1 VGRCYAI
8 GAISVEE
15 ATAGQADEA
24 AASPV
29 RLAAISSNQD
39 DTPMKGTSPPFR
51 AEHIGSLLRPA
62 GLLRARLEHT
72 DGRIDDDALKAI
84 EQDAIR
90 RVVKQ
95 QEDVGLQLVT
105 DGEFRR
111 STYSDSFTTSGI
123 SGVSVELTEEQ
134 GWSPSQTHGHRTAR
148 RIPGVVSRIAWAGSK
163 NAEDFR
169 FLKSLTDR
177 VPKITLPGPCYI
189 HYRAGRAHISR
200 EAYPDLD
207 LFWSDLVAAY
217 HHEMASLAAAG
228 CTYLQ
233 IDETS
238 LVKLGD
244 PRAHQL
250 LRERGDDW
258 RDLLTRYIEVI
269 NAVIEGTPK
278 GMNVGIHICRSQD
291 PSWQADVGYDPIA
304 EPIFNAL
311 KVKFYFLEY
320 DNARAGTFAPLRA
333 LPKDKIVVLGLVA
346 SKQAELESADFLK
359 RRIEEASRYVD
370 IAQLALSPQCGFS
383 TSATEPAA
391 VSEELQMAKLA
402 RLVEVAREVWGS

>member
-1 VGRCYAI
+1 MQR
-8 GAISVEE
+8 
-15 ATAGQADEA
+15 
-24 AASPV
+24 
-29 RLAAISSNQD
+29 
-39 DTPMKGTSPPFR
+39 TSPPFR

-62 GLLRARLEHT
+62 ALLAARREHAA
-72 DGRIDDDALKAI
+72 GRIDDEALEAI

-95 QEDVGLQLVT
+95 QEDAGLQVVT

-123 SGVSVELTEEQ
+123 SGVSVELTEEA

-148 RIPGVVSRIAWAGSK
+148 RIPKVVSRLAWAGSK
-163 NAEDFR
+163 NAQDFR

-177 VPKITLPGPCYI
+177 LPKITLPGPCYI
-189 HYRAGRAHISR
+189 HYRAGRENISR
-200 EAYPDLD
+200 DAYPDLD
-207 LFWSDLVAAY
+207 AFWSDLVAAY
-217 HHEMASLAAAG
+217 HQEMGALADAG

-244 PRAHQL
+244 PRARQL
-250 LRERGDDW
+250 LQERGDDW
-258 RDLLTRYIEVI
+258 SGLLRRYIEVI
-269 NAVIEGTPK
+269 NAVVDGAPP
-278 GMNVGIHICRSQD
+278 GMSVGIHICRSQD

-311 KVKFYFLEY
+311 RVKFYFLEY
-320 DNARAGTFAPLRA
+320 DNARAGSFAPLRVC
-333 LPKDKIVVLGLVA
+333 PKDKMVVLGLVA
-346 SKQAELESADFLK
+346 SKQPELETTDFLK
-359 RRIEEASRYVD
+359 RRIEQASRYLD

-391 VSEELQMAKLA
+391 VSEELELAKLA
-402 RLVEVAREVWGS
+402 RIVEVAREVWGE

>member
-1 VGRCYAI
+1 MQR
-8 GAISVEE
+8 
-15 ATAGQADEA
+15 
-24 AASPV
+24 
-29 RLAAISSNQD
+29 
-39 DTPMKGTSPPFR
+39 TSPPFR

-62 GLLRARLEHT
+62 ALLVARREHT
-72 DGRIDDDALKAI
+72 AGRIDADALEAI

-95 QEDVGLQLVT
+95 QEDAGLQVVT

-123 SGVSVELTEEQ
+123 SGVSVELTEEH

-148 RIPGVVSRIAWAGSK
+148 RIPKVVSRLAWAGSK

-189 HYRAGRAHISR
+189 HYRAGRENISR
-200 EAYPDLD
+200 DAYPDLD
-207 LFWSDLVAAY
+207 TFWSDLVAAY
-217 HHEMASLAAAG
+217 HQEMGALAEAG

-244 PRAHQL
+244 PRARQL
-250 LRERGDDW
+250 LQERGDVW
-258 RDLLTRYIEVI
+258 SDLLRRYIEVI
-269 NAVIEGTPK
+269 NAVIDGAPE

-291 PSWQADVGYDPIA
+291 PSWQADVGYDPVA

-311 KVKFYFLEY
+311 RVKFYFLEY
-320 DNARAGTFAPLRA
+320 DNARAGTFAPLRSC
-333 LPKDKIVVLGLVA
+333 PKDKMVVLGLVA
-346 SKQAELESADFLK
+346 SKQPELESADFLK
-359 RRIEEASRYVD
+359 RRIEEASRYLD

-391 VSEELQMAKLA
+391 VSEELELAKLA
-402 RLVEVAREVWGS
+402 RIVEVAREVWGE

>member
-1 VGRCYAI
+1 MQARP
-8 GAISVEE
+8 E
-15 ATAGQADEA
+15 ARRPTIINNSTRDG
-24 AASPV
+24 
-29 RLAAISSNQD
+29 
-39 DTPMKGTSPPFR
+39 TPMNRTSPPFR
-51 AEHIGSLLRPA
+51 AEHIGSLLRPPELLAARRERAA
-62 GLLRARLEHT
+62 GRVS
-72 DGRIDDDALKAI
+72 DDALKTI
-84 EQDAIR
+84 EQNAIR

-95 QEDVGLQLVT
+95 QEDAGLQLVT

-111 STYSDSFTTSGI
+111 STYSDSFTTTSGL

-148 RIPGVVSRIAWAGSK
+148 RIPRVVSRLTWTGSR
-163 NAEDFR
+163 NAEDFG

-177 VPKITLPGPCYI
+177 TPKITLPGPCYI
-189 HYRAGRAHISR
+189 HYRAGRANISR

-207 LFWSDLVAAY
+207 RFWSDLVQAY
-217 HHEMASLAAAG
+217 HQEMRALAAAG

-244 PRAHQL
+244 PRARHL
-250 LRERGDDW
+250 LSERGDDW
-258 RDLLTRYIEVI
+258 RDLLDRYIEVI
-269 NAVIEGTPK
+269 NAVTDGAPK
-278 GMNVGIHICRSQD
+278 GMSVGIHICRSQD

-304 EPIFNAL
+304 EPLFNAL

-333 LPKDKIVVLGLVA
+333 LPKDKRVVLGLVA

-370 IAQLALSPQCGFS
+370 IAQLGLSPQCGFS
-383 TSATEPAA
+383 TSATEHAA
-391 VSEELQMAKLA
+391 VSEALEMAKLA
-402 RLVEVAREVWGS
+402 RIVEVAREVWGG

>member
-1 VGRCYAI
+1 
-8 GAISVEE
+8 
-15 ATAGQADEA
+15 
-24 AASPV
+24 
-29 RLAAISSNQD
+29 
-39 DTPMKGTSPPFR
+39 MKRTSPPFR
-51 AEHIGSLLRPA
+51 AEHIGSLLRPPE
-62 GLLRARLEHT
+62 LLAARSAHAA
-72 DGRIDDDALKAI
+72 GRIDDDGLEAI

-90 RVVKQ
+90 RVVRL
-95 QEDVGLQLVT
+95 QEDAGLQLVT

-123 SGVSVELTEEQ
+123 SGVAVELTEEQ
-134 GWSPSQTHGHRTAR
+134 GWSPSATHGHRTAR
-148 RIPGVVSRIAWAGSK
+148 RIPKVVSRIAWTGSK

-200 EAYPDLD
+200 AAYPDLD
-207 LFWSDLVAAY
+207 GFWSDLVQAY
-217 HHEMASLAAAG
+217 TQEMRALAEAG

-244 PRAHQL
+244 PRARQL

-258 RDLLTRYIEVI
+258 RDLLDRYIEVI
-269 NAVIEGTPK
+269 NAVTDGAPEG
-278 GMNVGIHICRSQD
+278 MHVGIHICRSQD

-311 KVKFYFLEY
+311 RVKFYFLEY

-333 LPKDKIVVLGLVA
+333 CPKDKIVVLGLVA
-346 SKQAELESADFLK
+346 SKQAELEPAEFLK
-359 RRIEEASRYVD
+359 RRIEEASRHVD
-370 IAQLALSPQCGFS
+370 IGQLALSPQCGFS

-391 VSEELQMAKLA
+391 VSEALQMAKLT
-402 RLVEVAREVWGS
+402 RIVEVAREVWGG